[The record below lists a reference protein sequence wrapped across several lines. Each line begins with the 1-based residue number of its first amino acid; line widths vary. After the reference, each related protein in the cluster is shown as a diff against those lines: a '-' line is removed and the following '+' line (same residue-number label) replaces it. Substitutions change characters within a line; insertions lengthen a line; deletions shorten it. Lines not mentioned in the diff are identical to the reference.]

1 MVYLSTKIS
10 LLMAIEKWLAVVSL
24 ALFLMFI
31 GEMISI
37 YTFMT
42 NVPEDFAFG
51 SQFEPDPKIFQFISI
66 GVAPAAILAGIPYLL
81 SRRYGSKPIGYLI
94 IAGGAVMLFG
104 MAYCFTLVDKI
115 EDTYITEV
123 VTYSPIL
130 FMVLSIPVMVVGAS
144 LLKIKRKRPKKEY
157 F

>member
-1 MVYLSTKIS
+1 MG
-10 LLMAIEKWLAVVSL
+10 IEKWIAVTSL
-24 ALFLMFI
+24 ALFFMFI

-42 NVPEDFAFG
+42 EVPEEFEFLDFEAN
-51 SQFEPDPKIFQFISI
+51 PKILQFISI
-66 GVAPAAILAGIPYLL
+66 GVAPAGILAGLAYLM

-94 IAGGAVMLFG
+94 IAGGIVLATG

-115 EDTYITEV
+115 EEQYITDSV
-123 VTYSPIL
+123 IYVPIL
-130 FMVLSIPVMVVGAS
+130 FMVLSIPVVVVGAS
-144 LLKIKRKRPKKEY
+144 LLKLKKRRPKKEY